1 MTEPT
6 DEMIEAGAKYLNES
20 GSGKSG
26 DIAKGIYLAMQ
37 AVAPTVEDVIAEAL
51 TKRSHNTRTP
61 IMTDRIEEIRA
72 DYENIS
78 SELTVLPS
86 EYQIGWDDLGFIL
99 DTLATRD
106 AEIERLKA
114 VADAAQAFIQA
125 HWHAVG
131 VGSAKMADR
140 VADAEV
146 AAAARADSDA
156 FQRLD
161 SALTQWKETP

>member
-1 MTEPT
+1 
-6 DEMIEAGAKYLNES
+6 
-20 GSGKSG
+20 
-26 DIAKGIYLAMQ
+26 
-37 AVAPTVEDVIAEAL
+37 
-51 TKRSHNTRTP
+51 
-61 IMTDRIEEIRA
+61 MTDRIEEIRA

-114 VADAAQAFIQA
+114 VADEAQAFIQA

>member
-1 MTEPT
+1 
-6 DEMIEAGAKYLNES
+6 
-20 GSGKSG
+20 
-26 DIAKGIYLAMQ
+26 
-37 AVAPTVEDVIAEAL
+37 
-51 TKRSHNTRTP
+51 
-61 IMTDRIEEIRA
+61 MTDRIEEIRA
-72 DYENIS
+72 RHRQAVYDMENNGHPRTDRHD
-78 SELTVLPS
+78 ERGHL
-86 EYQIGWDDLGFIL
+86 L
-99 DTLATRD
+99 DALATRD

-114 VADAAQAFIQA
+114 VADEAQAFIQA